1 MWIFIAHLVALVAF
15 VGLSGWLRP
24 GPPPWPHQWEYLIKH
39 AIEASFWAACVFW
52 VVAIAGM
59 VVSHGLYGSSRPSA
73 SGGAGRL
80 PLLGAIA
87 LGILVLAMYLAI
99 TLVFTLLFG
108 GATAIAVYLILNDWS
123 RLRVATLVIL
133 GTICGVVAFVPFE
146 FWQSF
151 GRVAA
156 SIAGGAGA
164 VVFALRMRAADGARG
179 YVW

>member
-1 MWIFIAHLVALVAF
+1 M
-15 VGLSGWLRP
+15 
-24 GPPPWPHQWEYLIKH
+24 
-39 AIEASFWAACVFW
+39 
-52 VVAIAGM
+52 
-59 VVSHGLYGSSRPSA
+59 
-73 SGGAGRL
+73 

-108 GATAIAVYLILNDWS
+108 GATAIAAYLILNDWS